1 MTTKVLPAPADSSHT
16 ANLLQ
21 QYGRGPV
28 LLEGADHTFYERR
41 LVTVPLVGKP
51 AGEQIQ
57 GDGSGTDRSWVFRV
71 DRNDEDVR

>member
-28 LLEGADHTFYERR
+28 LLQEASPATTNLQVVYRHLLWPPRQR
-41 LVTVPLVGKP
+41 VLVQQK
-51 AGEQIQ
+51 
-57 GDGSGTDRSWVFRV
+57 
-71 DRNDEDVR
+71 